1 MLTSRR
7 AHGRARFVPLQV
19 FAVSVVI
26 LGGICVAQVGGGQA
40 ASAPAATQ
48 PTNPAPAPAA
58 SITLEQ
64 AINLAFTHSPSLRAA
79 ETTIQQAQAEE
90 ITADLRPNP
99 VISGDTLFLP
109 IFGNPPGS
117 NSSSTLNNLS
127 EFDLGAS
134 YLIERGRKRQHRL
147 QAARDVTAQT
157 RSQVLDTRRT
167 LAFNVAQQFI
177 AALLADSNL
186 RFAQQDLNSF
196 QQTVTISEQ
205 RYKAGDI
212 SEADYLKIKLQLLQ
226 FQTDVSAAQVARVQA
241 LASLRQLMGYG
252 AVPQNYDVAGDLAY
266 TPVNENEDD
275 LKALALKDRPDYLA
289 AEQGV
294 TASKSAYELE
304 RANGKRDLD
313 VGFNFSHVS
322 GYSSGSFLANMEL
335 PIFNRNQGEIARTR
349 YAITQAQENASA
361 AGDIVLSDVESAYAA
376 VTTNQQVVEL
386 YTTGYLKNAQDSRDI
401 SEYAYKK
408 GGASLL
414 DFLDAERSYR
424 ATELAYRQA
433 LASFMTAVEQ
443 LKEALGTRNL
453 P

>member
-1 MLTSRR
+1 MLS
-7 AHGRARFVPLQV
+7 
-19 FAVSVVI
+19 
-26 LGGICVAQVGGGQA
+26 GISVAQVGSGQG
-40 ASAPAATQ
+40 APAAAPAQ
-48 PTNPAPAPAA
+48 PANPAPAPAV

-64 AINLAFTHSPSLRAA
+64 AINLAFTHSPTLRAA
-79 ETTIQQAQAEE
+79 ETAIQQAQAEE
-90 ITADLRPNP
+90 ITANLRPNP
-99 VISGDTLFLP
+99 VISGDSLFLP

-117 NSSSTLNNLS
+117 NSSSTLDELS

-134 YLIERGRKRQHRL
+134 YLIERGHKRQHRL
-147 QAARDVTAQT
+147 QAARDVTTQT

-196 QQTVTISEQ
+196 QQTVTISEE

-241 LASLRQLMGYG
+241 LASLRQFMGYG
-252 AVPQNYDVAGDLAY
+252 AVPQNYDVAGDLTY

-304 RANGKRDLD
+304 RANGKRDVD

-361 AGDIVLSDVESAYAA
+361 AGDIVLTDVESAYAA
-376 VTTNQQVVEL
+376 VSTNQQVVQL
-386 YTTGYLKNAQDSRDI
+386 YMTGYIKNAQDSRDI

-433 LASFMTAVEQ
+433 LAAYMTAVEQ
-443 LKEALGTRNL
+443 LKEAVGTRNL

>member
-1 MLTSRR
+1 MLNHRR
-7 AHGRARFVPLQV
+7 ALDRAAWLL
-19 FAVSVVI
+19 ALSASV
-26 LGGICVAQVGGGQA
+26 LLLTGISVAQAGVGQP
-40 ASAPAATQ
+40 APG
-48 PTNPAPAPAA
+48 PAPASTQSPAPLPPVA
-58 SITLEQ
+58 KRITLDE
-64 AINLAFTHSPSLRAA
+64 AIDLAFTHSHTLKAA
-79 ETTIQQAQAEE
+79 QSTIQQAQAEE
-90 ITADLRPNP
+90 ITANLRPNP
-99 VISGDTLFLP
+99 VIAGDSLFLP

-117 NSSSTLNNLS
+117 NTKSTIDQLS
-127 EFDLGAS
+127 EFDLGVS
-134 YLIERGRKRQHRL
+134 YLIERGGKRQHRL
-147 QAARDVTAQT
+147 QAARDLTAQT
-157 RSQVLDTRRT
+157 RSQVLDARRT

-186 RFAQQDLNSF
+186 QFAQQDLNSF
-196 QQTVTISEQ
+196 QQTVTISEE

-241 LASLRQLMGYG
+241 LASLRQFMGYT
-252 AVPQNYDVAGDLAY
+252 AVPENYDVAGDLAY
-266 TPVNENEDD
+266 APVNANEDD

-294 TASKSAYELE
+294 TASQSAYQLE

-313 VGFNFSHVS
+313 VGFNYSHVS
-322 GYSSGSFLANMEL
+322 GYSSGSWLANMEL

-349 YAITQAQENASA
+349 YAITQAQETAYA
-361 AGDIVLSDVESAYAA
+361 AGDTVLTDVESAYAA
-376 VTTNQQVVEL
+376 VTTNQQVVRL
-386 YTTGYLKNAQDSRDI
+386 YLGGYIKNAQDSRDI
-401 SEYAYKK
+401 SEYAYRK

-433 LASFMTAVEQ
+433 LASYMTAVEQ
-443 LKEALGTRNL
+443 LKEAVGTRNL